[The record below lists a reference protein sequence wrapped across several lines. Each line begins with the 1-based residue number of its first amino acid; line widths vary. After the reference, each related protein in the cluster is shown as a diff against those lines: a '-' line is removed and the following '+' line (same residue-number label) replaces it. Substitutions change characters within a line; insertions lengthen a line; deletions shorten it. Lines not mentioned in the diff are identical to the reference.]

1 MVFYTTVRP
10 VLGDRQ
16 MMKIRHPTSPFG
28 WRAWL
33 ALLGL
38 VAVLGPAPRTRADQ
52 RLDLYQVAI
61 PVPDRSDAS
70 RDTGFRDAMRVVL
83 VRVTGRL
90 GAASDPTFAPL
101 VGSAGRYVQQYRYA
115 IDGRLVVGFD
125 GGAIE
130 RWLTGVGA
138 PIWGRTRPITLVLL
152 TAPGAAAGAAAI
164 VTGDAPSDLKS
175 AIDAQ
180 AALRGIELRWPTAQQ
195 LQADGLTDA
204 SALQTT
210 DPRTLLADATR
221 AGADAVL
228 IGHATDTSANAAVQW
243 LFEYQT
249 EAEPAT
255 GVAAGVDR
263 AADTYASIYAVNGA
277 TVPVEVAVDGV
288 RTLADYAR
296 VQRLFASTTS
306 VSRVAVLAVHAD
318 TVRWRLLVRGGAGPL
333 VRLLSLDGSLQP
345 AAQPG
350 VGGELRYR
358 LRP

>member
-1 MVFYTTVRP
+1 MLFYTTVRP

-16 MMKIRHPTSPFG
+16 MTKIRKTASPFG

-38 VAVLGPAPRTRADQ
+38 AAVLGPAPWTRADQ

-70 RDTGFRDAMRVVL
+70 RDGGFQNAMRVVL

-90 GAASDPTFAPL
+90 GAGSDPAYAPL
-101 VGSAGRYVQQYRYA
+101 VVSASRYVQQYRYA
-115 IDGRLVVGFD
+115 VDGRLVVGFD
-125 GGAIE
+125 AGSIE

-138 PIWGRTRPITLVLL
+138 PIWGRTRPVTLVLL
-152 TAPGAAAGAAAI
+152 SVPGATGGPATI
-164 VTGDAPSDLKS
+164 VTSDATSDLKS
-175 AIDAQ
+175 AVDAE

-204 SALQTT
+204 TALQA
-210 DPRTLLADATR
+210 DPRALLGDATR
-221 AGADAVL
+221 AGADALL
-228 IGHATDTSANAAVQW
+228 IGHATDASANASVQW

-249 EAEPAT
+249 EAETAAGP
-255 GVAAGVDR
+255 AAGVDR
-263 AADTYASIYAVNGA
+263 AADAYASIYAVNGA

-306 VSRVAVLAVHAD
+306 VSRATVLAVHGD